1 VSNKPKGKGPQQPD
15 RGGGGSHARKGDRHV
30 DARSR
35 GDGAGRRDAN
45 APRTDRREGGRAPH
59 PSISSGAFGTAS
71 PLSDAE
77 LSLVRLAIAEDLPR
91 GDITSRAL
99 FAPGLRARARVV
111 ARENAV
117 VAGLAA
123 ADAVFREIEPNI
135 ELRAEK
141 ADGSRVRDG
150 DVVSAGDTVLRVEGH
165 ALAILAGER
174 TALNFLARLSGVATA
189 TRAFVDAVAG
199 TGVQVLDTRK
209 TTPGWRTLE
218 KAAVRSGGG
227 TNHRPDAS
235 SMILVK
241 DNHRVLAGS
250 VKACLAGISEFEAQ
264 RAGAQPARAGSAAA
278 KRLPVEIEAES
289 LEDVR
294 ALVAA
299 GVERILL
306 DNMAVAMLREAVA
319 IARASGRTIAL
330 EASGGVRLENAR
342 AIAETGVDA
351 ISVGALTH
359 SARAI
364 DFSLEIER

>member
-1 VSNKPKGKGPQQPD
+1 VNRNPKGKGPRPPE
-15 RGGGGSHARKGDRHV
+15 RGGGAGSER
-30 DARSR
+30 
-35 GDGAGRRDAN
+35 GRRD
-45 APRTDRREGGRAPH
+45 GRATDDR
-59 PSISSGAFGTAS
+59 SGESGA
-71 PLSDAE
+71 LSEPE

-99 FAPGLRARARVV
+99 FPPGLRAHARIV

-117 VAGLAA
+117 IAGLAA

-135 ELRAEK
+135 DARAEK
-141 ADGSRVRDG
+141 ADGTPVRDG
-150 DVVSAGDTVLRVEGH
+150 DLVTPGDTVLRLDGH

-174 TALNFLARLSGVATA
+174 TALNFLARLSGVATV

-199 TGVQVLDTRK
+199 TGVRVLDTRK

-227 TNHRPDAS
+227 TNHRLDAS

-241 DNHRVLAGS
+241 DNHRLLAGS
-250 VKACLAGISEFEAQ
+250 VKACLAGISEFEA
-264 RAGAQPARAGSAAA
+264 RLAGGAPARAGSAA

-294 ALVAA
+294 ALVGA

-306 DNMAVAMLREAVA
+306 DNMPVAMLREAVA
-319 IARASGRTIAL
+319 IARASGRAIAI